1 MMPAAGVGVGFGVG
15 LAPGFVLLA
24 AGIVAAFALPR
35 RLAAG
40 GSWLLLTAGCGWMA
54 WIAADVLIGGGHR
67 ILIELTLP
75 LIGAFD
81 FELTPL
87 AGLFV
92 LVTAAVFAVA
102 LPFQLHDCLDWPRAR
117 RGAFIAF
124 VVLTLAAMLALF
136 TAASVVSFLVAWEI
150 AALGIWALVGFE
162 ARKPEPT
169 AAGQLTIALS
179 EAGSLA
185 GLAGLL
191 LLDLAARSSSLD
203 AIAAAA
209 PVLPSGTVTAG
220 CVLTFFGFGMTA
232 GVLPLNL
239 WRPAAHGAAPRSIS
253 PILSAAT
260 LNLGLYAFLRIDGPL
275 AHTDPRLGLLIL
287 AAGAATAL
295 TGIMYA
301 LVERD
306 LKRLLAQSSIEN
318 MGIVTAGFGAG
329 FAFAA
334 LGHPVLGGLALIAGL
349 YHMLNHSAYKALLF
363 LGAGGLDAATGTHD
377 LDRMGGLLRRLPWL
391 GSLFVIGAFAIA
403 ALPPLNGFVSEWM
416 LLQSLLRVVEIASVP
431 TRIVFGLAGAA
442 LALTAGLAVTCFAM
456 ITASALL
463 GQPRSHAA
471 AEAGRAPRTVWLP
484 MGLLA
489 LVCFGLAVW
498 ATGVIPLLGRVG
510 APIVGADATA
520 ALVPTFFGHP
530 AALAAGVVH
539 DLTQL
544 GAQLGRGILPLRGL
558 VVLHSDG
565 AHAPVVYAM
574 STALSFAVLALML
587 LIVWLAARVLRHHRR
602 TARRIPW
609 NGGIPHLQPAMSYTA
624 TAFAAPARVLFDSVF
639 SPEVSRR
646 EQRLGAFLTGRQRR
660 EIRLQLIDRVLI
672 RPLGNAA
679 QGLAARLAALHHG
692 KVTAYAGYVLASLIV
707 VMLATRILYFP

>member
-1 MMPAAGVGVGFGVG
+1 
-15 LAPGFVLLA
+15 
-24 AGIVAAFALPR
+24 
-35 RLAAG
+35 
-40 GSWLLLTAGCGWMA
+40 
-54 WIAADVLIGGGHR
+54 
-67 ILIELTLP
+67 
-75 LIGAFD
+75 
-81 FELTPL
+81 
-87 AGLFV
+87 
-92 LVTAAVFAVA
+92 
-102 LPFQLHDCLDWPRAR
+102 
-117 RGAFIAF
+117 
-124 VVLTLAAMLALF
+124 
-136 TAASVVSFLVAWEI
+136 
-150 AALGIWALVGFE
+150 
-162 ARKPEPT
+162 PEPT
-169 AAGQLTIALS
+169 AAGLLTIALS

-220 CVLTFFGFGMTA
+220 CVLTFFGFGMKA

-239 WRPAAHGAAPRSIS
+239 WLPAAHGAAPRSIS

-275 AHTDPRLGLLIL
+275 AHTDPRLGLTIL
-287 AAGAATAL
+287 AVGAATAL

-377 LDRMGGLLRRLPWL
+377 LDRMGGLLRRLPLL
-391 GSLFVIGAFAIA
+391 GSLFVVGTFAIA

-416 LLQSLLRVVEIASVP
+416 LLQSLLRVVEVASVP
-431 TRIVFGLAGAA
+431 ARIVFGLAGAA
-442 LALTAGLAVTCFAM
+442 LALAAGLAVTCFTM

-463 GQPRSHAA
+463 GQPRSRAA
-471 AEAGRAPRTVWLP
+471 AEARRAPRTVWVP

-489 LVCFGLAVW
+489 FVCFGLAVW
-498 ATGVIPLLGRVG
+498 ATGVIPVLGRLG
-510 APIVGADATA
+510 APIVGTDATA
-520 ALVPTFFGHP
+520 ALVPAFFGHP
-530 AALAAGVVH
+530 AALAASVAH

-558 VVLHSDG
+558 IVMHSDTPRAG
-565 AHAPVVYAM
+565 VVYAM
-574 STALSFAVLALML
+574 STALSFAVLGLML
-587 LIVWLAARVLRHHRR
+587 LVVWIAARVLRRR
-602 TARRIPW
+602 RQIARRIPW
-609 NGGIPHLQPAMSYTA
+609 NGGIPRLQPEMSYTA
-624 TAFAAPARVLFDSVF
+624 TAFAAPARVLFDAVF
-639 SPEVSRR
+639 SPEVARR
-646 EQRLGAFLTGRQRR
+646 EERQGAFLTAERHH
-660 EIRLQLIDRVLI
+660 EVRLQLIDRLLI
-672 RPLGNAA
+672 APLGEAA
-679 QGLAARLAALHHG
+679 RRLAARLAALHHG
-692 KVTAYAGYVLASLIV
+692 RVTAYAGYVLASLIA
-707 VMLATRILYFP
+707 VMLATRLLYLP